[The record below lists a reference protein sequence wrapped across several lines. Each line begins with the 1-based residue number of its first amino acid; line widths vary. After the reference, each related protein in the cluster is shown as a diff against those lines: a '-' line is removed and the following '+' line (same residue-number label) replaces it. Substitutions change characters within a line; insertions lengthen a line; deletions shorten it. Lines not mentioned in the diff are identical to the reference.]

1 MTDWIIAG
9 LLIAGSLFILV
20 AALGIIRL
28 RDVYMR
34 MHAITKASSLGITL
48 YLIAMIFA
56 KPELRTAFFSFM
68 IILFIVFTAPIA
80 THLLARVAH
89 AKGIKLSHGSVMDEL
104 ADDLDKS
111 RDNVADEGETSGEDK

>member
-1 MTDWIIAG
+1 MTEWIIAG
-9 LLIAGSLFILV
+9 LLIAGSLFMLV

-34 MHAITKASSLGITL
+34 MHAITKASSLGISL

-80 THLLARVAH
+80 THVIARVAH
-89 AKGIKLSHGSVMDEL
+89 AKGIKLSQGAVMDEL
-104 ADDLDKS
+104 ADDLSKK
-111 RDNVADEGETSGEDK
+111 RDNGADE